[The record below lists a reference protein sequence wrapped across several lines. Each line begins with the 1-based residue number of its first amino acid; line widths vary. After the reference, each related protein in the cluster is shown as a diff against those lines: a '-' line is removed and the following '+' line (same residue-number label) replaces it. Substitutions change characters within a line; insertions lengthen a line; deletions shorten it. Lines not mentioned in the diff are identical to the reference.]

1 MKKDVFI
8 MFSLFLQ
15 IWVKIGA
22 EVAEGGSHHRLGS
35 GSPAGH
41 CAIWGA
47 WCIFNEV
54 T

>member
-22 EVAEGGSHHRLGS
+22 EVAESGSHHRLLWIGFTCWALCHLGS
-35 GSPAGH
+35 LVH
-41 CAIWGA
+41 L
-47 WCIFNEV
+47 
-54 T
+54 